1 MLYYTGASHTGRVCY
16 LQKPSPQILPPTAS
30 MVDGA
35 LPSSTIL
42 TNTMV
47 DFFDKS
53 ALSANILMPSRALS
67 FGFLNSVVRLNTG
80 TMIARREFRND
91 RYCLVDL
98 IARRDVRS
106 SLFL

>member
-16 LQKPSPQILPPTAS
+16 PPNPSPQILPPTAS

-35 LPSSTIL
+35 LPSSTML

-53 ALSANILMPSRALS
+53 AFSAIILMPSRALS
-67 FGFLNSVVRLNTG
+67 LDF
-80 TMIARREFRND
+80 
-91 RYCLVDL
+91 
-98 IARRDVRS
+98 
-106 SLFL
+106 